1 MNEDKSED
9 ESDGNEIVEELDV
22 ESESEEFE
30 DRKNQNE

>member
-9 ESDGNEIVEELDV
+9 ESDGDEIVEELDV
-22 ESESEEFE
+22 ESASEEFE